1 MALIE
6 ARFRIQG
13 LDKVLAEMGKIP
25 PRLNSDLDR
34 IVAQAAAIIQAEAR
48 ARAPRRTGKLRES
61 IRVETRR
68 VGAMSVAGEVYSKL
82 PYAIYMEMGTSAH
95 VIEARNKKALYW
107 KGARHPVKR
116 VRHPGTRA
124 YGFMRGGFEAGK
136 TRSQEAMRF
145 AVARALGATVL

>member
-6 ARFRIQG
+6 ARFRVQG
-13 LDKVLAEMGKIP
+13 LDKVLAQMGKVP
-25 PRLNSDLDR
+25 TRLNAELER
-34 IVAQAAAIIQAEAR
+34 ITAQAAAIIQADAR
-48 ARAPRRTGKLRES
+48 TRAPRRSGKLRES

-82 PYAIYMEMGTSAH
+82 PYAIFMEMGTSAH
-95 VIEARNKKALYW
+95 VIRAKNKRALFW
-107 KGARHPVKR
+107 KGARHPVKE

-136 TRSQEAMRF
+136 VRSQEAMRF
-145 AVARALGATVL
+145 AVARALGATVM